1 MNRIISILQILLLS
15 IGYSQVR
22 IDDWKALTSPL
33 NVRDLTSLDNEL
45 FAATEG
51 GIFHIK
57 DQVYNTYTTV
67 DGLLGVD
74 LAAIDHDH
82 NSNIWIGGNVPFGFV
97 QVYDPKENKSI
108 ISFDFDLTGIL
119 DIQVLDSLAFV
130 LFQDGQDFG
139 IMKFLY
145 NDGWE
150 YRDSFRNYPDAVGSI
165 KCFLANDST
174 LFIGTNYGIYFEL
187 LISESENFY

>member
-1 MNRIISILQILLLS
+1 MLILS

-33 NVRDLTSLDNEL
+33 NVRDLTNLDNEL

-57 DQVYNTYTTV
+57 DQVYETYTTV

-82 NSNIWIGGNVPFGFV
+82 NSNIWIGGNVPFGFL

-139 IMKFLY
+139 IMKFLLNIVLCRSISPSKINSIY
-145 NDGWE
+145 PNLMSRNCICSVF
-150 YRDSFRNYPDAVGSI
+150 YHDS
-165 KCFLANDST
+165 KCSF
-174 LFIGTNYGIYFEL
+174 
-187 LISESENFY
+187 

>member
-1 MNRIISILQILLLS
+1 MLFLS

-33 NVRDLTSLDNEL
+33 NVRDLTNLDNEL

-51 GIFHIK
+51 GLFHIK
-57 DQVYNTYTTV
+57 DQVYETYTTV
-67 DGLLGVD
+67 DGILGVD

-97 QVYDPKENKSI
+97 QIYDPKENKSV

-145 NDGWE
+145 NDG
-150 YRDSFRNYPDAVGSI
+150 
-165 KCFLANDST
+165 
-174 LFIGTNYGIYFEL
+174 
-187 LISESENFY
+187 